1 MTKSSSLSRD
11 PSSSIFDSGELSR
24 FGGVTMSTAKEVS
37 SEGVS
42 AGIWATAVLFEV
54 DDGVDRLYP
63 RMGRSLTTQY
73 RLCYRFEC

>member
-1 MTKSSSLSRD
+1 
-11 PSSSIFDSGELSR
+11 
-24 FGGVTMSTAKEVS
+24 MSTAKEVS